1 MLLVFLMNK
10 IKELNPIL
18 LVVDCQ
24 KGFLDENY
32 WGGNRNN
39 KNAENVCGNLIKN
52 RRELKLQN
60 YSYQA

>member
-1 MLLVFLMNK
+1 MLLFDIK

-32 WGGNRNN
+32 WGENINN
-39 KNAENVCGNLIKN
+39 KNAENVCGNLIKKW
-52 RRELKLQN
+52 RELKTGK
-60 YSYQA
+60 